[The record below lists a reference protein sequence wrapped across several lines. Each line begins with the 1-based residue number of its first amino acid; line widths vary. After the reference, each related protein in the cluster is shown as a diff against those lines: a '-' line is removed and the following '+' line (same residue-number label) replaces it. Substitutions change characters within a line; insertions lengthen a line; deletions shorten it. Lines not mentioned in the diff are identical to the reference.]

1 MIGTNRDLCAMREA
15 LEYELFR
22 LQALKNLPGRAAD
35 ATYIDRQ
42 IVSLTRERASLS
54 AAIVNRRIEAS
65 KTVVEFSRWADG
77 NGALENLY
85 FRGRREASTHWRRT
99 RSDSPIASVSSNRQG
114 PGSTAGRRHM
124 KCFRRG
130 FTVSL

>member
-77 NGALENLY
+77 NGALDNLY
-85 FRGRREASTHWRRT
+85 FRGSA
-99 RSDSPIASVSSNRQG
+99 RSLN
-114 PGSTAGRRHM
+114 
-124 KCFRRG
+124 
-130 FTVSL
+130 SLAAYAQR